1 MDQVMSIEAA
11 LAVADEVSP
20 TPARAVTALKVLRV
34 ALAHAGP
41 GTALMAMLEER
52 MRQVSV
58 EGWTPEHDDE
68 HPPGELECAAACYAM
83 WSRTSPESEEAG
95 SELPRMIRW
104 WWPWEQSWFKPTSR
118 KRNLEKAGALLL
130 AAYEREL
137 RAEARNG

>member
-20 TPARAVTALKVLRV
+20 TPARAVTALKVLRA

-68 HPPGELECAAACYAM
+68 HRSGGLADAAACYALHGGGL
-83 WSRTSPESEEAG
+83 PQ
-95 SELPRMIRW
+95 ELCLDH
-104 WWPWEQSWFKPTSR
+104 WPWDMSWWKPSSKMR
-118 KRNLEKAGALLL
+118 DLEKAGALLI
-130 AAYEREL
+130 AECERL
-137 RAEARNG
+137 QRAEQADG